1 LIFIESRLFE
11 RIRDRYL
18 DDDQYRLLQAVLM
31 ERPESGDLIRGSGGI
46 RKVRWSERGKGKS
59 GGLRV
64 IYYLITRRE
73 HLLFLTVYRKSEMS
87 DLSPAEI
94 RRLRDLIKNLEE

>member
-1 LIFIESRLFE
+1 MIFIESRLFE